1 MIFGRRAV
9 RRGAAGLIMAI
20 GTALGGCAGNSTLGN
35 VLGSVLG
42 TGSGSGSN
50 QVQGAVTGVD
60 TRSQQVGIQMSN
72 GQTVALS
79 YDNQTQV
86 VYQNQNYAV
95 TNLERGDQVVA
106 RVQQSNNG
114 GYYTDLIQ
122 VTQSVSSNSGTTA
135 SGNVQSYAGTVRQID
150 RTNGWF
156 SMTDANGYSMT
167 VSMPYR
173 VSSADLNRFQSLRT
187 GDYVRLY
194 GVPLNN
200 TRVELRQFY

>member
-1 MIFGRRAV
+1 MRFGRRAI
-9 RRGAAGLIMAI
+9 RMGAATLITTIGL
-20 GTALGGCAGNSTLGN
+20 ALGGCANNSTLGN

-42 TGSGSGSN
+42 SGQSSDQVTGT
-50 QVQGAVTGVD
+50 VTGVD
-60 TRSQQVGIQMSN
+60 TRAQQIGIQMSN

-86 VYQNQNYAV
+86 VYQNQNYSP

-106 RVQQSNNG
+106 RVQQTNNG
-114 GYYTDLIQ
+114 GYYTDMVQ
-122 VTQSVSSNSGTTA
+122 VTQSVSSTTGATA

-156 SMTDANGYSMT
+156 SMTDANGYSVT
-167 VSMPYR
+167 VSLPYR
-173 VSSADLNRFQSLRT
+173 VSSADLNRFQSLRN
-187 GDYVRLY
+187 GDYVRIY

>member
-1 MIFGRRAV
+1 MTFGRRAI
-9 RRGAAGLIMAI
+9 RTGAAALITTIGL
-20 GTALGGCAGNSTLGN
+20 ALGGCANNSTLGN

-42 TGSGSGSN
+42 TGASSD
-50 QVQGAVTGVD
+50 QVTGTVTGVD
-60 TRSQQVGIQMSN
+60 TRAQQVGIQMSN

-86 VYQNQNYAV
+86 VYQNQNYTPA
-95 TNLERGDQVVA
+95 NLERGDQVVA

-114 GYYTDLIQ
+114 GYYTDMIQ
-122 VTQSVSSNSGTTA
+122 VTQSVSGSTGTTA
-135 SGNVQSYAGTVRQID
+135 SGNVQSFAGTVRQID

-156 SMTDANGYSMT
+156 SMTDANGYSIT
-167 VSMPYR
+167 VSLPYR
-173 VSSADLNRFQSLRT
+173 VSSADLNRFQSLRN